1 MKILKKLPP
10 HYKSAIIYFLGAF
23 FLLCGLI
30 GLILPF
36 VPQAIPIAIG
46 LILISMENPK
56 LNIWVENKIKR
67 WPKILETYQ
76 KLHTKIHSIF
86 N

>member
-1 MKILKKLPP
+1 MLKKLPK
-10 HYKSAIIYFLGAF
+10 HYKSAIIYFLGFF
-23 FLLCGLI
+23 FLISGFI
-30 GLILPF
+30 GLILPL

-56 LNIWVENKIKR
+56 INTWTEKNLAR
-67 WPKILETYQ
+67 WPHILSSYQ

>member
-1 MKILKKLPP
+1 LI
-10 HYKSAIIYFLGAF
+10 SGF
-23 FLLCGLI
+23 I

-56 LNIWVENKIKR
+56 LNVWVEGKIQR
-67 WPKILETYQ
+67 WPKILESYR